1 MFKKLIS
8 KIRKSDKQ
16 NTVTVSV
23 KTVETPEIK
32 EQPVV
37 EEKVVEPVEEE
48 KKEYKAS
55 KESILKFKAY
65 IKEQEAY
72 QRMLKNHRKTVN
84 FVGDHREMTE
94 REVWVSGKGYEKKMV
109 EITPGL
115 ASDMVPGQAYR
126 LHNMY
131 IAYNLLRNRPVDE
144 ALYKADNYDSSYVE
158 SFMDQFSD

>member
-16 NTVTVSV
+16 NVVTVNV
-23 KTVETPEIK
+23 KTVDVPEIK
-32 EQPVV
+32 EQPIV
-37 EEKVVEPVEEE
+37 EEVVEPEKVEST
-48 KKEYKAS
+48 EYKAT

-115 ASDMVPGQAYR
+115 ASDMVPGQACR